1 MATESDKL
9 RRETESAEADKK
21 NKMDRRRFAQIFAT
35 ASCVSV
41 FGAAGSASGKKP
53 GNGVNSGKVTGREVK
68 EIINKEKSRIL
79 LNELG
84 NPPLQ
89 RGRAKRT
96 STSVGSSKL
105 DAVAVPSQLGQFVYS
120 ESDNG
125 IAQAFF
131 FFGPLPDDDGGNKKD
146 EIPPGF
152 IKKLP
157 KEYRDPARREGVV
170 IVGYSNEPVLINGQ
184 SSNQEPEVETLVNS
198 KQVRIAKVTYGGET
212 SLVKEYKRGPKAGV
226 VEYAPPEKLDGV
238 IIKESEDNDVRTQA
252 ASTEV
257 VSAMDVDVTEAIE
270 RSENFF
276 REIGPCEVFSQY
288 NQHKY
293 EGVAFELTKAGESYG
308 TNGLT
313 AILSV
318 VGGGIGT
325 YFGPGIGTLV
335 GGVVGFVAGVIL
347 DLFVQTKNFTIGRRE
362 FDAQILA
369 GSIAQV
375 GPVVE
380 AGYLTPASEAAYRGS
395 VFGHPNRD
403 PPA

>member
-1 MATESDKL
+1 
-9 RRETESAEADKK
+9 
-21 NKMDRRRFAQIFAT
+21 
-35 ASCVSV
+35 
-41 FGAAGSASGKKP
+41 
-53 GNGVNSGKVTGREVK
+53 
-68 EIINKEKSRIL
+68 
-79 LNELG
+79 
-84 NPPLQ
+84 
-89 RGRAKRT
+89 
-96 STSVGSSKL
+96 
-105 DAVAVPSQLGQFVYS
+105 
-120 ESDNG
+120 
-125 IAQAFF
+125 
-131 FFGPLPDDDGGNKKD
+131 
-146 EIPPGF
+146 
-152 IKKLP
+152 
-157 KEYRDPARREGVV
+157 
-170 IVGYSNEPVLINGQ
+170 
-184 SSNQEPEVETLVNS
+184 
-198 KQVRIAKVTYGGET
+198 
-212 SLVKEYKRGPKAGV
+212 
-226 VEYAPPEKLDGV
+226 
-238 IIKESEDNDVRTQA
+238 
-252 ASTEV
+252 
-257 VSAMDVDVTEAIE
+257 MDVDVTEAIE

-276 REIGPCEVFSQY
+276 REIGPCEMFSQY
-288 NQHKY
+288 NQQKY

-375 GPVVE
+375 GPAVE